1 MPPVEVATYI
11 ADRERA
17 DAVTRELAAAGHTV
31 RTWQPTSEL
40 STSVRVLVVDGLE
53 AALDALGV
61 PCDLL
66 VLVEADEVSMFPEFP
81 REVTDFVFKPLRAG
95 EVAAR
100 VAHIA
105 TLDPLAIRKRQRVL
119 ALAVEAASDVIEI
132 TDPSAVYQ
140 YVNRAFERVLGFS
153 ADNVAGKTP
162 AQLVRSDVHSRE
174 FFQALDATLARGELW
189 RGTLV
194 SRARDGRL
202 VHFDTTLTPV
212 IDRKGQISHHVGIKR
227 DITDEL
233 ARREALV
240 EANRALE
247 QARDAAVSAS
257 RSKSEFLA
265 NMSHELRTPLNA
277 IIGYAE
283 MLMEDLTSG
292 SQAHQDLKRIRSAG
306 AHLLALIND
315 VLDISKI
322 EADRVELSY
331 HRFPIQDLIA
341 EVVSTVEPLA
351 RQNVNRFEVLA
362 GPELGTIA
370 ADRTRLRQILLNLLG
385 NGFKFTKNGRVTLEV
400 ERIEHAGGNAS
411 FELRVADTGIGISD
425 EQQQKLFRPFVQA
438 DSSTTREF
446 GGTGLGLVISRRLAE
461 MMGGTITLVS
471 ELGKGS
477 VFTLRLPADGDTN
490 TEVLR
495 IARRDNQRLVLLIDD
510 NEETLDLFR
519 RALAK
524 RGFAVISAD
533 AGARGFELAV
543 SARPDAIVLDV
554 KMPGMSGWEV
564 LSRLKLDAATAA
576 IPVIMMTVMHQE
588 ELGQTLGAA
597 DYLIKPIEPDRLVE
611 TLRRH
616 TNGPTAKVL
625 VVEDDDATRELIRR
639 TLEHRGNVVDEAGN
653 GQLALDRLEIERPDV
668 IVLDLMMP
676 VMDGFGFL
684 HALRSDPRFADLPV
698 IVATARTLDESER
711 RSLAHTA
718 QQVIEKSAHTR
729 HELIGV
735 IGDQIQQLLA
745 RRDLSAR

>member
-1 MPPVEVATYI
+1 VPSIEVATYI

-17 DAVTRELAAAGHTV
+17 DAVSSELAAAGHTV
-31 RTWQPTSEL
+31 CAWQPASEL
-40 STSVRVLVVDGLE
+40 SPSVRVLVVDGLE
-53 AALDALGV
+53 SALDALGV

-66 VLVEADEVSMFPEFP
+66 VLVDTDEVSMFPEFP
-81 REVTDFVFKPLRAG
+81 REITDFVFKPLRAH

-105 TLDPLAIRKRQRVL
+105 TFDPLAVRKRQRVL
-119 ALAVEAASDVIEI
+119 AHAVEAASDVIEI
-132 TDPSAVYQ
+132 TDPGAVYQ
-140 YVNRAFERVLGFS
+140 YVNRAFERVLGFA
-153 ADNVAGKTP
+153 ADEVAGKTP
-162 AQLVRSDVHSRE
+162 AQLVRSDVHPPE
-174 FFQALDATLARGELW
+174 FFQALDATLASGELW

-202 VHFDTTLTPV
+202 VHLDTTLTPV

-247 QARDAAVSAS
+247 HARDAAVSAS

-292 SQAHQDLKRIRSAG
+292 SQAHQDLRRIRTAG

-341 EVVSTVEPLA
+341 EVVATVEPLA
-351 RQNVNRFEVLA
+351 RSNANRFEVVA

-385 NGFKFTKNGRVTLEV
+385 NGFKFTKSGRVALEV

-411 FELRVADTGIGISD
+411 FELRVVDTGIGIS
-425 EQQQKLFRPFVQA
+425 EAHQQKLFRPFVQA

-495 IARRDNQRLVLLIDD
+495 IARRDNQQLVLLIDD
-510 NEETLDLFR
+510 HEETLDLFR
-519 RALAK
+519 RVLAK
-524 RGFAVISAD
+524 RGFAVISAES
-533 AGARGFELAV
+533 GARGFDLAM

-576 IPVIMMTVMHQE
+576 IPVIMMTVMHQQ

-597 DYLIKPIEPDRLVE
+597 DYLIKPIEPERLVE

-616 TNGPTAKVL
+616 THGPTAKVL
-625 VVEDDDATRELIRR
+625 VVEDDEATRELIRR

-653 GQLALDRLEIERPDV
+653 GQLALDRLEVERPDV

-676 VMDGFGFL
+676 VLDGFGFL

-698 IVATARTLDESER
+698 IVATARTLDEAER

-729 HELIGV
+729 LELIGL

-745 RRDLSAR
+745 RRDLGA